1 VSPIQTALIVRR
13 DGRDVGRE
21 QVTELRGSL
30 HHFGPALAGCIVTT
44 GQVLS
49 GAREEASVAGASP
62 VRLIDGATFARLCEE
77 QGLLVTKTELSL
89 PLPDI
94 ELFEALRSNGAG

>member
-1 VSPIQTALIVRR
+1 VSPVPTAIVVRR

-30 HHFGPALAGCIVTT
+30 HHFGPAFAGFIVTT

-49 GAREEASVAGASP
+49 GAREEAAAPGASP

-77 QGLLVTKTELSL
+77 HGIAVTRTALSL
-89 PLPDI
+89 PLPDA
-94 ELFEALRSNGAG
+94 ELFESLRNGNGS